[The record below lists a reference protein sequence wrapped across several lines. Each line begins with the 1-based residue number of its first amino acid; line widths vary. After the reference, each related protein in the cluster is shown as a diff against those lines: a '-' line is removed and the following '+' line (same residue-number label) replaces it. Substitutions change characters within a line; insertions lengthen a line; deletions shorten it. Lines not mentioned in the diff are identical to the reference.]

1 MEKLQAADAQDPA
14 CTLDLTTTRLVSET
28 AQLLGVPTTYR
39 SVTNKNCGDRPQ
51 HGVLFSQVGITV
63 GASTLAAEVE
73 MIALDE
79 TAGVFNYYVIENSDE
94 IHFMGNSFDM
104 LRGPGPDGE
113 RRCAACHTGGGL
125 IMKEL
130 DAPWVHWEGVVT
142 TPGVEQVLG
151 KHDELLG
158 TPADGANLEGIV
170 RGGNRRWNETR
181 IASVRASGTVQELLR
196 PLFCTVEINLG
207 SAPGEDL
214 GLPSSYLVSEELGQI
229 SLDIPAPDYQHL
241 VNAHN
246 QALEGLGRPDTIFPF
261 VAPQRSNADM
271 DYVAL
276 LIRDSIVNEA
286 LTRDVLMVD
295 FTRPVFSDV
304 RCDLLRFVPELPSN
318 KRNTK
323 NIRAGLLANLRAAAR
338 APATPAAELL
348 SNLENKTDDSV
359 ARLLAFEAA
368 CAVENQ
374 RQIEVAGRP
383 VSSFLVSLL
392 KVISLRRDLA
402 RQLDVIEF
410 AETMPDDDLDVA
422 QSMPGA
428 RLHPITCELVDRF
441 VPIAGASPP

>member
-1 MEKLQAADAQDPA
+1 
-14 CTLDLTTTRLVSET
+14 
-28 AQLLGVPTTYR
+28 
-39 SVTNKNCGDRPQ
+39 
-51 HGVLFSQVGITV
+51 
-63 GASTLAAEVE
+63 
-73 MIALDE
+73 
-79 TAGVFNYYVIENSDE
+79 
-94 IHFMGNSFDM
+94 
-104 LRGPGPDGE
+104 
-113 RRCAACHTGGGL
+113 
-125 IMKEL
+125 
-130 DAPWVHWEGVVT
+130 
-142 TPGVEQVLG
+142 
-151 KHDELLG
+151 
-158 TPADGANLEGIV
+158 
-170 RGGNRRWNETR
+170 
-181 IASVRASGTVQELLR
+181 
-196 PLFCTVEINLG
+196 VEINLG